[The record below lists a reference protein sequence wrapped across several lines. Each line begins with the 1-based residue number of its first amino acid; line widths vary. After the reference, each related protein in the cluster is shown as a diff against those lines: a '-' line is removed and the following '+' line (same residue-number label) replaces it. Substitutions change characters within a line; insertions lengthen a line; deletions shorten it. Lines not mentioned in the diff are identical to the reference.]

1 MTDRFFYIR
10 DVADEIDDDDA
21 SASVMVPMRN
31 ITGIGP
37 GTLKTNLDVW
47 FRHGKN
53 ETHQA
58 KARLTVTQ
66 GKLKEVTAAIV
77 SAMNAGPHHDGVTV
91 LADVCATSTNA
102 SSIEGDDATKTTK
115 FLHPDITGVAVS
127 LG

>member
-91 LADVCATSTNA
+91 LADVCVTSNHA
-102 SSIEGDDATKTTK
+102 DSIEGNDAVKTKQ
-115 FLHPDITGVAVS
+115 FLHADITGVDITV
-127 LG
+127 G